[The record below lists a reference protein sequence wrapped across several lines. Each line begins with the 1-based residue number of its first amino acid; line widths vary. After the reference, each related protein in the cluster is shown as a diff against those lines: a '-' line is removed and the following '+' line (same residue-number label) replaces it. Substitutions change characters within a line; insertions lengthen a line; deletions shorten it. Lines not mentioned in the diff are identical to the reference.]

1 MKNYKYSDYALN
13 KYSENIVYR
22 FQNERIE
29 ISLKDYLSENPD
41 KTEEDFKE
49 LKMLSDEM
57 FHEQV
62 KKDYNQTRLNSPLE
76 YFENIVENSN
86 CLLEDEYIE
95 KLDKYYSKK
104 ALKALESWHIFKVE
118 DFKNI

>member
-104 ALKALESWHIFKVE
+104 ALKALES
-118 DFKNI
+118 